1 MALSLFTKTKK
12 AIIERAQDDYATK
25 MRLKY
30 KPYYHA
36 MEAQSG
42 TRIRLQGRDMVMLSS
57 TDYLGLSFHPQVSE
71 ACGQGPKVWGTSTT
85 GARISNGSR
94 AYHVELEEKLAAFL
108 GREAC
113 HISVAGYI
121 SCCSAIASFAQ
132 KGDLILADKNLH
144 SCLWDGIRLSMA
156 TAERFS
162 HNNPEDLRQVLKGV
176 PHSQP
181 KMLVIEGV
189 YSMEGHICRL
199 PELATIGDEAG
210 CFTVL
215 DDAHG
220 FGILGR
226 QGRGT
231 VDHFKMNDKVDL
243 ICGSMSKS
251 LASTGGFVAGS
262 RELIEYLRTNSK
274 QTIFSAAIS
283 PSMAAAAAA
292 SLNILQTEPP
302 APRAP
307 LAQHQA
313 LPRDPQGP
321 RPGHLEQRDARR
333 ADRPRLQGTRL
344 PLLAGPA
351 REGRVHRHVHRPRR
365 APGQGPDPHRRLRP
379 AQRRGSREDRRRDGL
394 RRETNVGSALVA
406 GPACGRSGFMPDIQ
420 VPVGDKPR
428 PTSHRYQRL
437 SQRRPRFRPARQ
449 RLRHRRRLQ
458 PPVLVRIGQHD
469 PQLRQPVGL
478 VVDLR
483 H

>member
-57 TDYLGLSFHPQVSE
+57 NDYLGLSFHPKVIE

-156 TAERFS
+156 TVERFS
-162 HNNPEDLRQVLKGV
+162 HNNPEDLRQVLKTV
-176 PHSQP
+176 THSQP

-199 PELATIGDEAG
+199 PELASIGEEAG

-292 SLNILQTEPP
+292 SLDILQTEPQHLERLWRNTKRYREILKGLGLDTWNSETP
-302 APRAP
+302 AVPIVLGSKELVYRFW
-307 LAQHQA
+307 QA
-313 LPRDPQGP
+313 LLEKGVFTVMSIAPAVP
-321 RPGHLEQRDARR
+321 PGKDLIRTA
-333 ADRPRLQGTRL
+333 
-344 PLLAGPA
+344 
-351 REGRVHRHVHRPRR
+351 V
-365 APGQGPDPHRRLRP
+365 
-379 AQRRGSREDRRRDGL
+379 
-394 RRETNVGSALVA
+394 SALH
-406 GPACGRSGFMPDIQ
+406 SDE
-420 VPVGDKPR
+420 
-428 PTSHRYQRL
+428 
-437 SQRRPRFRPARQ
+437 
-449 RLRHRRRLQ
+449 
-458 PPVLVRIGQHD
+458 
-469 PQLRQPVGL
+469 
-478 VVDLR
+478 DLEKIASAMAYAVKQM
-483 H
+483 